1 MAVANSWLGRTGR
14 IGHRGVATSFFTE
27 RDEPLA
33 SVLTRTLLET
43 NQDIPDFLQAYV
55 PENWSNGS
63 KVKFETESDF
73 DPNDVAGAGG
83 GETDGAEAGGWNGDD
98 NGHGDS
104 GSGWSGSRANDGAA
118 DGEAANSGDGWNQ
131 GASDANAS
139 GSTWG
144 AGAAAQPAATSA
156 W

>member
-1 MAVANSWLGRTGR
+1 MFIRQWLTLWLGRTGR
-14 IGHRGVATSFFTE
+14 IGHRGVATSFFTD

-43 NQDIPDFLQAYV
+43 NQDIPEFLQAYV
-55 PENWSNGS
+55 PENWSSGT

-73 DPNDVAGAGG
+73 DPNDVAGAGDG
-83 GETDGAEAGGWNGDD
+83 GADAGGWNGDE
-98 NGHGDS
+98 NGQGDS
-104 GSGWSGSRANDGAA
+104 GGGWGGSGENDGAA
-118 DGEAANSGDGWNQ
+118 SGEAAGSGDAWNQ

-139 GSTWG
+139 GGTWG
-144 AGAAAQPAATSA
+144 GAAPPAAAAA